1 MWNLFE
7 RCRARRRAA
16 LRERLYRI
24 VPPGVL
30 LQAAGAVTGPYKRK
44 RRHEFLAMD

>member
-7 RCRARRRAA
+7 RIRARRRAA
-16 LRERLYRI
+16 LRERLFRV

-30 LQAAGAVTGPYKRK
+30 LQAAGAVTGPYPAKKIARPG
-44 RRHEFLAMD
+44 R